1 MALQQIVLDQF
12 YGGISD
18 PEKQIVR
25 SAYYQEKQYQFGFG
39 QNINVL
45 EDSGQF
51 QLNPKTTKESGSVIT
66 GLPKWIVTGQP
77 YTSNVY
83 AYDANGHIYQ
93 RSGTTWTDIR
103 TVSNSHGQGMCVFN
117 DYLYYVQD
125 SQVGRY
131 GPLSGVPTFT
141 DNWQTGLTN
150 TATTGYAPIMPFSL
164 GLVIGHANAVAYWD
178 QVTYTAQKLLFPPGL
193 QVRSISNQDEFAVF
207 GTFSGTDVTKSDI
220 GYMYLWDGVSQ
231 TFNNFYKADGGINV
245 MLSNRNRLL
254 SYIGS
259 GGTLFMDVSPM
270 KAAQQLP
277 KLQIQDAVEIYPGAS
292 TNWKGLA
299 LFGIAGAVTSS
310 TLVEGVYH
318 WGNRADAYPEGL
330 NLDYTISTG
339 NTTSIKIGAL
349 AGIGNDLFI
358 GWEDDNGGTT
368 YGIDRVSN
376 SGNVFAT
383 GYMETTVID
392 NKLPFDEKLAL
403 RLKLAHAP
411 LRSGESIQLAY
422 KINRGAYTT
431 SSANSTVGSTI
442 TTFPVAAPGR
452 FRELVAKVILN
463 ATTTTPTGLA
473 FCLIMD
479 DLTEEKNY

>member
-1 MALQQIVLDQF
+1 MALQQIVLDQY

-25 SAYYQEKQYQFGFG
+25 SAYYQEKQYQFGFA

-51 QLNPKTTKESGSVIT
+51 QLNPKTTLDSGNVFT
-66 GLPKWIVTGQP
+66 GLPKWIVSGQP
-77 YTSNVY
+77 YTSDVF
-83 AYDANGHIYQ
+83 AYDANGHIYK
-93 RSGTTWTDIR
+93 RTGGTWSDIR
-103 TVSNSHGQGMCVFN
+103 TVANSHGQGMTVFN

-131 GPLSGVPTFT
+131 GPLSGSPGFT

-178 QVTYTAQKLLFPPGL
+178 QVTFTAQKLLFPPGL
-193 QVRSISNQDEFAVF
+193 QVRTISTQDEFGVF

-220 GYMYLWDGVSQ
+220 GFMYFWDGVSQ
-231 TFNNFYKADGGINV
+231 TFNNFIKADGGINV
-245 MLSNRNRLL
+245 MLSNKNRLM
-254 SYIGS
+254 SFIGS
-259 GGTLFMDVSPM
+259 GGILYLDSSPL
-270 KAAQQLP
+270 KVAQQLP
-277 KLQIQDAVEIYPGAS
+277 KLLVADSIEIYPGAA

-299 LFGIAGAVTSS
+299 LFGIGGTVTSS
-310 TLVEGVYH
+310 TLIQGVYH

-330 NLDYTISTG
+330 NMDYTISTG
-339 NTTSIKIGAL
+339 HITSVKFGAL
-349 AGIGNDLFI
+349 AGIGNSLYI

-368 YGIDRVSN
+368 YGIDLVTN
-376 SGNVFAT
+376 TANAFAT
-383 GYMETTVID
+383 GYLETTVID
-392 NKLPFDEKLAL
+392 NKLPFDDKLAL

-422 KINRGAYTT
+422 KINRGNYTT

-442 TTFPVAAPGR
+442 TSFPIVAPAR
-452 FRELVAKVILN
+452 FREFVGKAILN
-463 ATTTTPTGLA
+463 ATTTSPTGLA
-473 FCLIMD
+473 FALIMD
-479 DLTEEKNY
+479 DLAEEKNY